1 MKDISA
7 AFNCGSDLVRIPY
20 ITERHLNPAKEYL
33 LLFLSD

>member
-7 AFNCGSDLVRIPY
+7 TFNCGSDLVRIPY
-20 ITERHLNPAKEYL
+20 ITERHFNPGKECL